1 MRVYAGVDP
10 VTKNRHYLT
19 EVIPAGRTAARDAEK
34 ARTRLLAQ
42 VDERRNPRT
51 KATMNQLLDR
61 WLEVLDVDV
70 STRQGYVKKIEKHI
84 RPLLGSSPVA
94 KVDVEALE
102 SFYAVLRRCREH
114 CVGRKP
120 ADHTCR
126 GLADSTVRQI
136 HWIISG
142 ALDAGVRW
150 KWVAIN
156 YAGQAKKPAVPRP
169 NPKPPSTEEAA
180 KLVTEA
186 WKDDEWGTFVWA
198 AMTTGA
204 RRGELCAIHWSDV
217 DLEHSVLL
225 LRRAL
230 FLDADGELREKDT
243 KTHQQRRVAL
253 DAETVDVLLGHQE
266 RRAKQFLDLGIPWDH
281 ETYVFTLQPDGS
293 KPLHPDTATQRFE
306 RMAKRLGIPSTLHAL
321 RHYSATELISAG
333 VDVRTVAGR
342 LGHSGGGATTLR
354 VYAAWLSEADQRAA
368 TTLSARMPARPRKAG
383 TLS

>member
-1 MRVYAGVDP
+1 MPCCVVA
-10 VTKNRHYLT
+10 
-19 EVIPAGRTAARDAEK
+19 ASTASDA
-34 ARTRLLAQ
+34 
-42 VDERRNPRT
+42 
-51 KATMNQLLDR
+51 
-61 WLEVLDVDV
+61 
-70 STRQGYVKKIEKHI
+70 S
-84 RPLLGSSPVA
+84 RPTHLQ
-94 KVDVEALE
+94 
-102 SFYAVLRRCREH
+102 
-114 CVGRKP
+114 
-120 ADHTCR
+120 

-156 YAGQAKKPAVPRP
+156 CAGQAKKPAVPRP
-169 NPKPPSTEEAA
+169 NPKLPSSDEAA

-204 RRGELCAIHWSDV
+204 RRGELCAIDWSDV

-225 LRRAL
+225 LRRSL
-230 FLDADGELREKDT
+230 FLDVEGELREKDT

-253 DAETVDVLLGHQE
+253 DAETVDVLLGHQK
-266 RRAKQFLDLGIPWDH
+266 RRVRQFLDLGIPWNP

-293 KPLHPDTATQRFE
+293 KPLHPDAATQRFE
-306 RMAKRLGIPSTLHAL
+306 RMAKRLGILSTLHAL

-368 TTLSARMPARPRKAG
+368 TTRSARMPARPRKAG
-383 TLS
+383 TPG